1 MKLPS
6 VANRC
11 SSFFTARNFLP
22 CSVQIMYK
30 MSLYNAIPS
39 SVLVASE
46 KYKMIPSTQKKF
58 FSSLPEIGV
67 IHNPDDNI
75 FTLSYENHDTA
86 YLKYRYME
94 SGKVDM
100 FTTVVPNTLGG
111 KGVAKILADAA
122 FNWAVKNNVKM
133 KLSCW
138 YLSGYLK
145 RHPREDVQSLLA

>member
-22 CSVQIMYK
+22 YSVQIMYK

-75 FTLSYENHDTA
+75 FTLSYANHDTA

>member
-1 MKLPS
+1 MISK
-6 VANRC
+6 
-11 SSFFTARNFLP
+11 
-22 CSVQIMYK
+22 K
-30 MSLYNAIPS
+30 SLYNDAIPS

-67 IHNPDDNI
+67 IHNTEDNI
-75 FTLSYENHDTA
+75 FTLSYEDHDTA

-94 SGKVDM
+94 PGKVDM

-122 FNWAVKNNVKM
+122 FNWAVKNDVKM

>member
-6 VANRC
+6 VAIRC
-11 SSFFTARNFLP
+11 SSFFLARNFLP
-22 CSVQIMYK
+22 CSTQIMSK
-30 MSLYNAIPS
+30 MSLHNDIPS

-46 KYKMIPSTQKKF
+46 KYKMISSTQKKF

-67 IHNPDDNI
+67 IHNTEDNI
-75 FTLSYENHDTA
+75 STLSYENHDIA
-86 YLKYRYME
+86 YLKYNYME
-94 SGKVDM
+94 PGKVDM
-100 FTTVVPNTLGG
+100 FTTVVPNSLGG

-122 FNWAVKNNVKM
+122 FNWAVKNGVKM